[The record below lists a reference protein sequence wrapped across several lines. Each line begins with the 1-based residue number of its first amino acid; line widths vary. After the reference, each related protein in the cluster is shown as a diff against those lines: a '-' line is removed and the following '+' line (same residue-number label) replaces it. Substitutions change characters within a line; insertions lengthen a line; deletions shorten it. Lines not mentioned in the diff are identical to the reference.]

1 MPRLKAKHYEPPTP
15 PDDRGRAELVKYI
28 RAHTG
33 RGCQYTMAD
42 LADAMG
48 LLPGSLSARLNGNT
62 NFTHGDLCRL
72 FRLLEVPGEMV
83 PTFFGLDPNKGQK
96 SA

>member
-1 MPRLKAKHYEPPTP
+1 MPRLKSKHYEPPTP
-15 PDDRGRAELVKYI
+15 PEDRGHMELVKYI

-33 RGCQYTMAD
+33 RGCKYKMAE

-48 LLPGSLSARLNGNT
+48 LSPPALSMRLNGKT
-62 NFTHGDLCRL
+62 KFTHNDLCCL
-72 FRLLEVPGEMV
+72 FCLLETPIEII
-83 PTFFGLDPNKGQK
+83 PTFFGLPPQK